1 MSNQLTMNALWNE
14 SLLAPIPTEIFPTP
28 IKYTMNNQTKR
39 ITLTGDKKHIHYF
52 LYLADLECDLAT
64 AQIDNNCGDES
75 CDFLRILNCEVV
87 EGYKILK
94 NQYKKIENK
103 EGEIKLTLTFK
114 QFEMLVFLVDELA
127 INGFNIEDSIEY
139 YADYSDDV
147 FTNMLHM
154 GRDTGFV
161 SQWS

>member
-14 SLLAPIPTEIFPTP
+14 SLLAPIPAEIFPTP

-64 AQIDNNCGDES
+64 AQIDNNCGDENW
-75 CDFLRILNCEVV
+75 DFLRVLDCEVV

-114 QFEMLVFLVDELA
+114 QFNMLVFLVDELA
-127 INGFNIEDSIEY
+127 IDGFAIENSLEY
-139 YADYSDDV
+139 YEAYSHDV
-147 FTNMLHM
+147 FTNMLQM
-154 GRDTGFV
+154 GRETGFV
-161 SQWS
+161 SDY